1 MALPDPESRRPGLW
15 RTDHRRRRWE
25 RGSGPFDCHDTSGH
39 WHKGG
44 YDRLG
49 RPGNSHTD
57 SPESLVRVADQVEF
71 ALAQI
76 KDNAAE
82 LLAVGEAAEA
92 AKLLDAAMVDKALE
106 GIRAHL
112 ARNSGLR
119 VQAIADK
126 LIEA

>member
-1 MALPDPESRRPGLW
+1 M
-15 RTDHRRRRWE
+15 
-25 RGSGPFDCHDTSGH
+25 
-39 WHKGG
+39 
-44 YDRLG
+44 
-49 RPGNSHTD
+49 
-57 SPESLVRVADQVEF
+57 RVADQVEF

>member
-1 MALPDPESRRPGLW
+1 
-15 RTDHRRRRWE
+15 
-25 RGSGPFDCHDTSGH
+25 
-39 WHKGG
+39 
-44 YDRLG
+44 
-49 RPGNSHTD
+49 
-57 SPESLVRVADQVEF
+57 VRVADQVEF